1 MIPILG
7 IVVVIVSVIGGFV
20 MENGKMGP
28 LFQPAEVV
36 IIAGTA
42 VGTLLAANP
51 LDLLRRT
58 LGELLRVFRGPPPNS
73 GFYLKTLVMLHAVF
87 EYARRNGAT
96 KLEDQLDNPDRSVV
110 FRRHAAVIRN
120 PETLNFIC
128 DTLRLTTLGQISA
141 LELDAMLEQ
150 DEEIREKEL
159 AAPANVLNTLADAL
173 PGLGIISAVLGVVIT
188 MSALRESPKTIGH
201 KIGAALV
208 GTFLGIFLSYG
219 FAGPLAAHVERLNE
233 AEIWYYRILRAS
245 IAAFAR
251 GMPVQIA
258 LEFGRRAIPPGLR
271 PGFIEMEQAC
281 RHSSGKI
288 VEIAQS
294 G

>member
-7 IVVVIVSVIGGFV
+7 IVVVFVSVIGGFL

-28 LFQPAEVV
+28 LVQPAELV
-36 IIAGTA
+36 IIIGTA
-42 VGTLLAANP
+42 VGTLLSANP
-51 LDLLRRT
+51 IKLLKRT
-58 LGELLRVFRGPPPNS
+58 WRELMRVFRGSRPD
-73 GFYLKTLVMLHAVF
+73 GAFYLKTLVMLHALF

-96 KLEDQLDNPDRSVV
+96 KLEDQLDNPERSVV
-110 FRRHAAVIRN
+110 FRRHATVIRN
-120 PETLNFIC
+120 EDTLNFLC
-128 DTLRLTTLGQISA
+128 DTLRLTTLGQISQW
-141 LELDAMLEQ
+141 ELDAMLEQ
-150 DEEIREKEL
+150 DADIREHDL
-159 AAPANVLNTLADAL
+159 AAPAGVLNTLADAL

-219 FAGPLAAHVERLNE
+219 FAAPLAAHVERLNE
-233 AEIWYYRILRAS
+233 TEIHYFNILRVAM
-245 IAAFAR
+245 AAFAR

-258 LEFGRRAIPPGLR
+258 LEFGRRAIPPTLR

-281 RHSSGKI
+281 RQSSGKI
-288 VEIAQS
+288 VEMPP
-294 G
+294 